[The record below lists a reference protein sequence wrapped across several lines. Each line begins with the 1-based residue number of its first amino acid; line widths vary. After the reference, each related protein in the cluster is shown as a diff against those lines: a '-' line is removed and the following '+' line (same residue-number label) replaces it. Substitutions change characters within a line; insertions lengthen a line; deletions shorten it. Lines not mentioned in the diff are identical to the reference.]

1 MKKHRKQHR
10 KRKLPTVL
18 IVDDVEEDAAAAKLS
33 LTGVVNA
40 IDRVPNSVSLDD
52 LDKANLVLVDLR
64 LKKWP
69 ERENQLTP
77 SLKPKDGIAL
87 VATLRSNLNSDIKRS
102 PTAFAL
108 RSGMLN
114 DLTGGFSPYR
124 REHAIARM
132 IDMDWVFSKTQ
143 EPEDFAREVLSLAGA
158 VSQLPHPW
166 PPVIK
171 SRTTL
176 IRLLGLK
183 KSVSWFNRA
192 FGEVD
197 KANPPQD
204 ASAQNTK
211 GMAFIRWLLHDVL
224 PFPGFLIDERY
235 LAARLHVTPQS
246 MRQALSAKRS
256 KVRKKLSEF
265 EYRGLLH
272 GFSGR
277 RWWRA
282 GVERWIWR
290 HTAGRAFD
298 KTALRAITHKLS
310 PRLQNVPYLNPVVVL
325 NDQFLP
331 TDDLLDL
338 TSVVQISPDD
348 WPNTADPAW
357 ASVDSVKSSP
367 VIAAR
372 VTLQD
377 RQKLNL
383 P

>member
-1 MKKHRKQHR
+1 MKKSRWSPG

-18 IVDDVEEDAAAAKLS
+18 IVDDVEEEAASAKLS
-33 LTGVVNA
+33 LAGIVNA
-40 IDRVPNSVSLDD
+40 IDRVPNSVSLRD
-52 LDKANLVLVDLR
+52 LGKASLVLVDFR
-64 LKKWP
+64 LKEWP
-69 ERENQLTP
+69 QRERQSTP

-87 VATLRSNLNSDIKRS
+87 VATLRSNLDSDPKRS

-108 RSGMLN
+108 RSGRLSE
-114 DLTGGFSPYR
+114 LTGTFSPER

-143 EPEDFAREVLSLAGA
+143 DPDDFAREVLSLAGA
-158 VSQLPHPW
+158 VSRLPHPW
-166 PPVIK
+166 PPIIK
-171 SRTTL
+171 SRETL
-176 IRLLGLK
+176 IRLLGLR
-183 KSVSWFNRA
+183 KSFGWFNRA

-197 KANPPQD
+197 KSNPPQD
-204 ASAQNTK
+204 SSAQNTK
-211 GMAFIRWLLHDVL
+211 GMAVIRWLLHDVL
-224 PFPGFLIDERY
+224 PFPNFLLDERY
-235 LAARLHVTPQS
+235 LAARFHVTPKS

-256 KVRKKLSEF
+256 TVRRTLSEF

-272 GFSGR
+272 DFSGR

-282 GVERWIWR
+282 GIESWIWQQ
-290 HTAGRAFD
+290 TAGRPFD
-298 KTALRAITHKLS
+298 KTALKAIAQKLS
-310 PRLQNVPYLNPVVVL
+310 PKLNNIPFLNPVVVL
-325 NDQFLP
+325 DDQFLP

-338 TSVVQISPDD
+338 SSVVQISPDD

-357 ASVDSVKSSP
+357 ASVDSVKNSP
-367 VIAAR
+367 LIAAR